1 MKRSRAFLLLLVG
14 MIVAAPGPGIAE
26 TRTVSWNP
34 PTTYTDNT
42 PFAPGTTV
50 TYDVFWSA
58 DPALSAASLRTIA
71 SSVAG
76 TSTTFD
82 PDSVG
87 MPRGTIAY
95 VTADA
100 VLNTG
105 AKSDLATAF
114 AWNVPTV
121 ASLSIAGPSSVNEN
135 GSAAYA
141 ATATWSDG
149 STSPVTPVWS
159 ENSSYASISAGGVL
173 TAGSV
178 PSTQAVTV
186 TASYTSGAVTRTA
199 SASVAIVDVP
209 ATLSSLSIAGP
220 SSVNENGS
228 ATYAAT
234 ATWSDGS
241 TSSVTPVWSENS
253 SYASISAG
261 GVLTAGPVPATQA
274 VTVSASYTGG
284 GVTRTASAS
293 LAILDVPPTL
303 SSLSIAGPS
312 SVNESGSATYA
323 ATATWSDGTATTV
336 TAAASWSTTLGT
348 IGGGVLTSPSVTGNQ
363 TATVSASYTS
373 TSGPTTTR
381 TAQMTVT
388 IVNVASLSGL
398 TINGPASV
406 NEGDTANYVATAT
419 WSDGT
424 STTVTAV
431 SSWSTTLGTISGG
444 GLTAPSVTASQTAT
458 VSATYTGGTGGTTAT
473 RTAQL
478 SVTIVDVPATTPAAP
493 ENLDVSGPVTTAPAT
508 VFRMTWDPVTTY
520 TDGSAIATGGV
531 SYTAYWTTDPA
542 LSDGTLQPLASPTST
557 TSVDFDP
564 AAKGMKRN
572 QRVYLTT
579 RAVDPSGKQ
588 SSLGAAVSWRVSNSG
603 PVPPANGRIYKR

>member
-1 MKRSRAFLLLLVG
+1 

-105 AKSDLATAF
+105 EKSALAPAF

-121 ASLSIAGPSSVNEN
+121 SSLSIAGPSSVNVN

-141 ATATWSDG
+141 ATATWSDN
-149 STSPVTPVWS
+149 T
-159 ENSSYASISAGGVL
+159 
-173 TAGSV
+173 
-178 PSTQAVTV
+178 
-186 TASYTSGAVTRTA
+186 
-199 SASVAIVDVP
+199 
-209 ATLSSLSIAGP
+209 
-220 SSVNENGS
+220 
-228 ATYAAT
+228 
-234 ATWSDGS
+234 